1 MLNPRKE
8 ERPST
13 AQLLEFEFFSQAGN
27 PMKKSKSMNMLHAD
41 SQVSMKDLADM
52 RVKLA
57 KLRDTNRGLQ
67 VKNAELQ
74 SELSQRKDRDT
85 IQKIETLKL
94 KLKKTVKA
102 NKENDKLR
110 AGLEQDLEFSR
121 RELRELKKK
130 NVILQKSLGKG
141 EAVMQNIKKLNKY
154 LFKTSQVSKILFL
167 DLLIFLFIAG

>member
-1 MLNPRKE
+1 
-8 ERPST
+8 
-13 AQLLEFEFFSQAGN
+13 
-27 PMKKSKSMNMLHAD
+27 MKKSKSMNMLHAD

-154 LFKTSQVSKILFL
+154 LFKTSQVSKILFS

>member
-1 MLNPRKE
+1 
-8 ERPST
+8 
-13 AQLLEFEFFSQAGN
+13 
-27 PMKKSKSMNMLHAD
+27 MNMLHAD